1 MVRKFRVRMSLI
13 DNLCLQKARNGIR
26 QGVKREERLEVGVE
40 GRRARKPSWI

>member
-13 DNLCLQKARNGIR
+13 DNLCLQKARHGIR
-26 QGVKREERLEVGVE
+26 QGVKREERLAAGVE